1 MNFTT
6 PIFIQKPTCT
16 INYDSELLLLGS
28 CFAENIGAKFEYFK
42 FKTIINPFGIIF
54 NAVSLENIIRRIVF
68 KQYFTENDL
77 FFHNDLW
84 HSFEVHSQYSNTDKE
99 QFLQILNKIIGET
112 HNQLT
117 TLSHC
122 IITLGTSWVYRH
134 NQSNT
139 IVANCHKIPQKEFTK
154 QLLSVDETAQ
164 SLKNTIDL
172 LHSIN
177 PTIECV
183 ITISPERGPKA
194 TFDIL
199 DAQQKAVDALVKQ
212 GATHVTV
219 DLPLIDDAFMIWSSL
234 LADSSTPEHS
244 FTAMLFGEYHV
255 KHPIKALL
263 GMAVKGKKSP
273 HTLPLVVL
281 TLLEQFP
288 NLATGQRK
296 HFVQLG
302 HQLKKQLNDVL
313 GDDGVL
319 VMPVFPEVAP
329 RHGAPIFKPF
339 DFVDCAIVNAMELPA
354 TAVPMGLNAGGI
366 PTGIQVVSNQN
377 NDHLSLACALALEK
391 ATGGWVAPWHSWLAD
406 LPNSVFAPTPA
417 KKASPRCRQTL
428 GAE

>member
-6 PIFIQKPTCT
+6 PISIQKPTCT

-68 KQYFTENDL
+68 KHYFTEKDI

-154 QLLSVDETAQ
+154 QLLSVDETVQ

-172 LHSIN
+172 IHSIN

-183 ITISPERGPKA
+183 ITISPVRHSKDGFFENNVSKA
-194 TFDIL
+194 HLFSAVYQL
-199 DAQQKAVDALVKQ
+199 LNQQKIYYFPSYEIVMDELRDYRFFQKDMLHPNALAVDYIWEKF
-212 GATHVTV
+212 TV
-219 DLPLIDDAFMIWSSL
+219 AFFVPETIKVMQDIDAIQ
-234 LADSSTPEHS
+234 
-244 FTAMLFGEYHV
+244 
-255 KHPIKALL
+255 KALQHRPFNATTETHL
-263 GMAVKGKKSP
+263 NFLKNIEEKIATLASKIP
-273 HTLPLVVL
+273 H
-281 TLLEQFP
+281 
-288 NLATGQRK
+288 
-296 HFVQLG
+296 
-302 HQLKKQLNDVL
+302 LK
-313 GDDGVL
+313 
-319 VMPVFPEVAP
+319 F
-329 RHGAPIFKPF
+329 
-339 DFVDCAIVNAMELPA
+339 
-354 TAVPMGLNAGGI
+354 
-366 PTGIQVVSNQN
+366 
-377 NDHLSLACALALEK
+377 
-391 ATGGWVAPWHSWLAD
+391 
-406 LPNSVFAPTPA
+406 
-417 KKASPRCRQTL
+417 
-428 GAE
+428 